1 MKSSAESNSA
11 REGTLYGGRGGSWEV
26 CWEVRWEVSWEG
38 PVELLQVQQELSELI
53 AGVCGA
59 VGRTA
64 RIAQGA
70 GRAVR
75 QWQSH

>member
-1 MKSSAESNSA
+1 M
-11 REGTLYGGRGGSWEV
+11 
-26 CWEVRWEVSWEG
+26 
-38 PVELLQVQQELSELI
+38 ELLQVQQELSELI